1 MAAAALAM
9 TTASA
14 SDAGIAVQ
22 DLMGNFQV
30 TGVSFHPNKVMELAS
45 LQDGMG
51 SDRAR
56 SAADAAR
63 I

>member
-1 MAAAALAM
+1 M
-9 TTASA
+9 TVTHY
-14 SDAGIAVQ
+14 GIAVQ
-22 DLMGNFQV
+22 ELTGNFQV